1 MTWMPCCVVC
11 VVRMGSLSTHLTLSC
26 SLLSAQRGDLEGAR
40 RLIKELRALDL
51 QIEDFEVKHYGKAAA
66 GAAGPKA

>member
-1 MTWMPCCVVC
+1 
-11 VVRMGSLSTHLTLSC
+11 
-26 SLLSAQRGDLEGAR
+26 LEGAR